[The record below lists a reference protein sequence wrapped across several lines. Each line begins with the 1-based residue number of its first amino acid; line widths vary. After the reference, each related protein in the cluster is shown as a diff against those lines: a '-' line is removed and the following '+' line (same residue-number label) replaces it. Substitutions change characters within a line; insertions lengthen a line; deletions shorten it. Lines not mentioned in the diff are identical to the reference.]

1 MTFKEILTELSKPLD
16 PAVIKQREGWKG
28 ARGTTMVK
36 YIEWSTAADIL
47 DRVCPWWTYEV
58 VEFKEVSG
66 LFICKVRI
74 TVYDDNGTGVFRE
87 GIGTDETGK
96 GEMGAKGA
104 ESDALKRAA
113 TKFGIGRE
121 LYDKETNTSFAPA
134 GQQQQQRSYSGGGNA
149 VGQAAQGAPTR
160 PVSDKQLQM
169 IYNLGRDKGVNPDEM
184 SLGKFQKTPD
194 KLTSKEASAF
204 ITDLIGIEAPKGQ
217 NMAQYSQGQNAKP
230 ATEAQMKA
238 IGSLCD
244 RVGTTLEVAAM
255 DLGYEAGNLS
265 VSEASEIIKFLQ
277 DEQGNAGQYVGA

>member
-1 MTFKEILTELSKPLD
+1 MTFKEILAELSKPLD
-16 PAVIKQREGWKG
+16 PAVIKEREGWKTSG
-28 ARGTTMVK
+28 GVVMVK

-47 DRVCPWWTYEV
+47 DRVCPWWTYEA
-58 VEFKEVSG
+58 VEFKEVAG
-66 LFICKVRI
+66 LFICRVRI
-74 TVYDDNGTGVFRE
+74 TVYDENGTGVFRE
-87 GIGTDETGK
+87 GIGTDETSK

-121 LYDKETNTSFAPA
+121 LYDKETNTHFARS
-134 GQQQQQRSYSGGGNA
+134 GQQQQRSHGGGNA
-149 VGQAAQGAPTR
+149 FSGAAQGAPTR

-184 SLGKFQKTPD
+184 ALTGYKKTPD

-217 NMAQYSQGQNAKP
+217 NMAQYSQGQSVKP

-238 IGSLCD
+238 IDHLCS